1 MNKNLRIKFSIFATY
16 FFFAILLNSTG
27 VVILLVQ
34 SFFNVAETAASVL
47 DPYKDLSI
55 AFSSFI
61 AGIFLTR
68 IGYKKSILFSLGLT
82 TIVCF
87 IVPTISTFWSIKLIC
102 AVGGLT
108 FGITKVAVFGSIGL
122 VTNSSKEH
130 LSLMNYIEGVFMV
143 GILFGFLIYSYM
155 SEDVMSGRWLYTYYV
170 IGAISFLAFISL
182 LFSELD
188 ESQIQT
194 DENSDS
200 NDFKLMLRLVLL
212 PTIMVFV
219 ICAFLNVLIEQ
230 STMNWLPTFNKK
242 ILGLSEPLAIVLGS
256 ILSGSMAV
264 GRLLA
269 GFVLKRIE
277 WSKVLTG
284 CIVGAMVVLLISMQ
298 LSKGAMSS
306 TEITNFSDIPFVAF
320 FFPLIGLFLSPVYPA
335 INSIILNSL
344 PKKKHAAM
352 ASLIVIFS
360 AVGGSLGSIITG
372 ALFEHFGGINAF
384 YCSIIPMTLLVIT
397 LFGFKKLVGKE
408 TDF

>member
-1 MNKNLRIKFSIFATY
+1 MNKTARIKFSMFATY

-34 SFFNVAETAASVL
+34 SFFDVAETAASVL

-68 IGYKKSILFSLGLT
+68 IGYKKSILFSLALT

-87 IVPTISTFWSIKLIC
+87 IVPSISTFWSIKLIC

-122 VTNSSKEH
+122 ITENSKEH

-143 GILFGFLIYSYM
+143 GILFGFFMYGYM

-170 IGAISFLAFISL
+170 IGAISFLAFMSL

-188 ESQIQT
+188 ESQLQEGSDT
-194 DENSDS
+194 DS
-200 NDFKLMLRLVLL
+200 NDFKLMLKLILL

-219 ICAFLNVLIEQ
+219 VCAFLNVLIEQ

-242 ILGLSEPLAIVLGS
+242 ILGLSEQLAIILGS

-269 GFVLKRIE
+269 GYVLKRVE
-277 WSKVLTG
+277 WSKVLIG
-284 CIVGAMVVLLISMQ
+284 CIFGAMAVLLISMQ
-298 LSKGAMSS
+298 LSKNVGIT
-306 TEITNFSDIPFVAF
+306 TEITTFADIPFVAF
-320 FFPLIGLFLSPVYPA
+320 FFPVIGIFLSPVYPA

-360 AVGGSLGSIITG
+360 AIGGSLGSIITG
-372 ALFEHFGGINAF
+372 SLFEHFGGINAF
-384 YCSIIPMTLLVIT
+384 YCSIIPMILLVIT
-397 LFGFKKLVGKE
+397 LLGFKKLVEKE
-408 TDF
+408 TAL

>member
-1 MNKNLRIKFSIFATY
+1 MFATY

-34 SFFNVAETAASVL
+34 SFFDVAETAASVL

-68 IGYKKSILFSLGLT
+68 IGYKKSILFSLALT

-87 IVPTISTFWSIKLIC
+87 IVPSISTFWSIKLIC

-122 VTNSSKEH
+122 ITENSKEH

-143 GILFGFLIYSYM
+143 GILFGFFMYGYM

-170 IGAISFLAFISL
+170 IGAISFLAFMSL

-188 ESQIQT
+188 ESQLQEGSDT
-194 DENSDS
+194 DS
-200 NDFKLMLRLVLL
+200 NDFKLMLKLILL

-219 ICAFLNVLIEQ
+219 VCAFLNVLIEQ

-242 ILGLSEPLAIVLGS
+242 ILGLSEQLAIILGS

-269 GFVLKRIE
+269 GYVLKRVE
-277 WSKVLTG
+277 WSKVLIG
-284 CIVGAMVVLLISMQ
+284 CIFGAMAVLLISMQ
-298 LSKGAMSS
+298 LSKNVGIT
-306 TEITNFSDIPFVAF
+306 TEITTFADIPFVAF
-320 FFPLIGLFLSPVYPA
+320 FFPVIGIFLSPVYPA

-360 AVGGSLGSIITG
+360 AIGGSLGSIITG
-372 ALFEHFGGINAF
+372 SLFEHFGGINAF
-384 YCSIIPMTLLVIT
+384 YCSIIPMILLVIT
-397 LFGFKKLVGKE
+397 LLGFKKLVEKE
-408 TDF
+408 TAL